1 LLSAIQAK
9 TCFRF
14 QLVTR
19 LDPPAHYLLLF
30 NFYYL
35 RILIEG
41 WGRLQKSWQIT
52 GDEVQDRETSLRQG
66 DIIEN

>member
-1 LLSAIQAK
+1 
-9 TCFRF
+9 
-14 QLVTR
+14 
-19 LDPPAHYLLLF
+19 LLLF